1 VTPLIVAEIRWFRS
15 PTVTKNNNSILI
27 QHLNPCYGADKM
39 QRPAM
44 EKHKQSPCQK
54 PRYMPREKKQSQW
67 GTNKQISMHTK
78 PKTSLFMVTS
88 QCHIALNQ
96 IIPNSEIS

>member
-1 VTPLIVAEIRWFRS
+1 MVQTRCKDQQWKNTNNPHVKS
-15 PTVTKNNNSILI
+15 PDLCLGK
-27 QHLNPCYGADKM
+27 
-39 QRPAM
+39 
-44 EKHKQSPCQK
+44 
-54 PRYMPREKKQSQW
+54 KKQSQW

-96 IIPNSEIS
+96 IIPNSVIS